1 MTTIRKSALVP
12 YSADEMFE
20 LVADIAAYS
29 EFLPW
34 CGGARVLSRDSN
46 TVTAAIDIAYSGVQK
61 TFTTRNYLTPTTAM
75 QMELLDGPFS
85 RLDGNWRF
93 EALGARESKISL
105 DLEFEFANRLLA
117 FALNSTFSKIAD
129 SMVDSF
135 LQRARQ
141 VYGSR

>member
-12 YSADEMFE
+12 YSAAEMFE
-20 LVADIAAYS
+20 LVADIPAYS
-29 EFLPW
+29 KFLPW
-34 CGGARVLSRDSN
+34 CGGARMLTRDAA
-46 TVTAAIDIAYSGVQK
+46 TVTAAIDIAYSGVHK
-61 TFTTRNYLTPTTAM
+61 TFTTRNYLTPPAAM
-75 QMELLDGPFS
+75 RMELLDGPFS

-135 LQRARQ
+135 LQRARA

>member
-1 MTTIRKSALVP
+1 
-12 YSADEMFE
+12 MFE
-20 LVADIAAYS
+20 LVSDIEAYS

-34 CGGARVLSRDSN
+34 CGGARVVARDEGS
-46 TVTAAIDIAYSGVQK
+46 VTAAIDIAYSGVHK
-61 TFTTRNYLTPTTAM
+61 TFTTRNYLTPPAAM

-93 EALGARESKISL
+93 DALGERESKISL